1 MNRFFIF
8 CFGFACAEPFQ
19 TDRHYLDSFRIIE
32 ASVHN
37 GVADAVIWSGEGAFH
52 RTSPQL
58 QWLVDGEVVGE
69 GYGADVPLAERYELE
84 VLSPAGNLYFADVIS
99 GVALSEPEITRF
111 VWSEQENQE
120 YSIEERSSASLDERA
135 MVNRNDVI
143 RLQTD
148 EQSVMLRHRWSADGG
163 TILELSASS
172 TDLFFDTLHFEEGA
186 LTHREEG
193 KKDRVHVF
201 LLTIDNNGGTSTKW
215 IDVDFSGIE
224 PVLYNQMILPLSESL
239 LSGIVQLDV
248 RMTDEGYLFENPTS
262 LEEVPQ
268 EPSHEC
274 MSGAI
279 FDMNWIRQG
288 RCSLTELDGLSII
301 LEVP

>member
-8 CFGFACAEPFQ
+8 CFGFSCAEPFQ
-19 TDRHYLDSFRIIE
+19 TDRHHLDSFRILE
-32 ASVHN
+32 ASVHD

-52 RTSPQL
+52 RSSPQL
-58 QWLVDGEVVGE
+58 QWFVDGELVGE
-69 GYGADVPLAERYELE
+69 GFGVDVPQAEQYELD
-84 VLSPAGNLYFADVIS
+84 VLSPAGELYFADIIPGIAV
-99 GVALSEPEITRF
+99 PQHEIARF
-111 VWSEQENQE
+111 AWREQENQE
-120 YSIEERSSASLDERA
+120 FSIEERSNVSLDERTT
-135 MVNRNDVI
+135 VNRNDVI

-148 EQSVMLRHRWSADGG
+148 DQSGMYRHRWSADGG
-163 TILELSASS
+163 TILELSSSS
-172 TDLFFDTLHFEEGA
+172 TDLFFDTLHFEEGV

-193 KKDRVHVF
+193 KRERVHVF
-201 LLTIDNNGGTSTKW
+201 LLTIDNNGGTSTQW
-215 IDVDFSGIE
+215 IDVDYSGIE

-239 LSGIVQLDV
+239 PTGLVQLDV
-248 RMTDEGYLFENPTS
+248 RMTEDGYLFENPTS

-288 RCSLTELDGLSII
+288 RCSLTELDGLPII